1 MGHMGNRAGSRKRG
15 FRGCMRPTDGNRRYL
30 AGGLWSRGNKEAQ
43 TFLNVRRRTQSD
55 PAPPVSSVC
64 LQPHLVL
71 LLPCSLN
78 TSCLGGFLSPLDT
91 GTSCPHVPCTPPPF
105 PPGYLCHPAGL
116 VSTRLPQDLLPMV
129 GAPKHRPAHSGPK
142 ATSPTWLS
150 SGQAD
155 KHKTRVHV
163 SCLVGVC

>member
-1 MGHMGNRAGSRKRG
+1 MGNRAGSRKRG

-78 TSCLGGFLSPLDT
+78 TSCLGGVLESLGHWHELSPRPLYSSSFPSWLPVP
-91 GTSCPHVPCTPPPF
+91 SCWSSFYT
-105 PPGYLCHPAGL
+105 A
-116 VSTRLPQDLLPMV
+116 S
-129 GAPKHRPAHSGPK
+129 SGP
-142 ATSPTWLS
+142 AAHGGSPQT
-150 SGQAD
+150 QAG
-155 KHKTRVHV
+155 T
-163 SCLVGVC
+163 LWT